1 MILVTAAAGHQGTRL
16 IPRLARAGVPIRGLR
31 ASPGGEAEL
40 RALGATEALIG
51 DVRDPAVLARAME
64 GVDAVY
70 HVCPGGAHLWERE
83 MGFGVI
89 DAAIAAGVRHVV
101 YSSVIHPMVT
111 ELIQHET
118 KRDVEERLVTSP
130 LNFTIL
136 QPPDYMQ
143 FLIPPG
149 TFDSGE
155 LVMAWSVERRR
166 STIDLEDLAT
176 VAAKVLLEGEPHYG
190 ATYELSAPG
199 CFNGHEIAATIS
211 RVTGRRTTV
220 TRIPLEEFVAAQ
232 AEQHL
237 RTVNASPQDRD
248 GPEFQMRVLRAIG
261 AWYDSHDL
269 VGNPNVLTMLLG
281 RPPTTLDAFIRREYE
296 EATGKGS

>member
-1 MILVTAAAGHQGTRL
+1 MILITAAAGHQGTRL
-16 IPRLARAGVPIRGLR
+16 IPRLAAAGAPVRGLR
-31 ASPGGEAEL
+31 ATPGGEDEL
-40 RALGATEALIG
+40 LALGATEALIG
-51 DVRDPAVLARAME
+51 DVRDPAVLARAMD

-83 MGFGVI
+83 MGFAVI

-101 YSSVIHPMVT
+101 YSSVLHPMVT

-143 FLIPPG
+143 FLISPG
-149 TFDSGE
+149 TFETGE
-155 LVMAWSVERRR
+155 LMMAWSVERRR
-166 STIDLEDLAT
+166 STVDLEDLAT

-190 ATYELSAPG
+190 ATYEVSSPG
-199 CFNGHEIAATIS
+199 CFSGHEIAATIS
-211 RVTGRRTTV
+211 RVTGRETTV
-220 TRIPLEEFVAAQ
+220 TRIPLEDFVAAQ
-232 AEQHL
+232 ADRHM
-237 RTVNASPQDRD
+237 RTANATPEDRA

-281 RPPTTLDAFIRREYE
+281 RSPTTLEAFIRREYE
-296 EATGKGS
+296 QFTRGRS